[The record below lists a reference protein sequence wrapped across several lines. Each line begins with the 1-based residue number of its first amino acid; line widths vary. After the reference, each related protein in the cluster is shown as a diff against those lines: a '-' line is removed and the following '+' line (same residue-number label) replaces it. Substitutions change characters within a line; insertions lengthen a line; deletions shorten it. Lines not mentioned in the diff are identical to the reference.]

1 DAGVQSLIE
10 AYDLPTFHF
19 RNRRFRSHSDFS
31 LMFSSFPIKALA
43 WFPYERPS
51 SRQQRRN
58 RIRNKGIR
66 EEMWLDSPEKGEGG
80 GMIMCRGR
88 RNPDWIRIA
97 RDQRA
102 MGTKDPGRPRKE
114 SCISTS
120 VETP

>member
-51 SRQQRRN
+51 SRQQRKVGN
-58 RIRNKGIR
+58 GTGVPQG
-66 EEMWLDSPEKGEGG
+66 DSMSSLLFNLIIKKIKDSVKFDYV
-80 GMIMCRGR
+80 MVCGR
-88 RNPDWIRIA
+88 CGVSHR
-97 RDQRA
+97 
-102 MGTKDPGRPRKE
+102 
-114 SCISTS
+114 
-120 VETP
+120 